1 MTIKSNEAQVLDQL
15 ILVSLSDITSISG
28 RRKLKKEDLGK
39 DAKLPPDVM
48 VSLGSKKIID
58 PQLINP
64 FTRKKN
70 TAHTLC
76 QEVGIR
82 FMGGYAVPADKINDL
97 IAKLNVLKSDFYAY
111 KAEFMKA
118 DFKSWINSFE
128 EKYRD
133 ILLRDASIDLHY
145 MDNQIQF
152 GFTAIHIT
160 PYSNSIIQ
168 GSLTGQIKSL
178 ADEVYEDVANVVE
191 GFLKNRNPDSFS
203 QHTLNPLRR
212 CAEKLDSLSFIAP
225 CVKGLCKYVSDML
238 KDIPLTGKI
247 TGKHYNDILS
257 LLNNLRDPQNAKS
270 FVELLSQPQSN
281 AATDTTVDL
290 TMLNVLDYTAQP
302 VPALAVDNNNAVDE
316 TSPALVHVDAF
327 ASAVVVSDEEFDDLP
342 TDLPTVGLVT
352 DPVVDVETVVTV
364 VAEEATLTPV
374 ENVLAEI
381 ASSVVVVDDSSFL
394 SGVSD
399 APYSLPDASE
409 IERTP
414 AASKEP
420 VSIQTLNFADKDDG
434 LFVF

>member
-39 DAKLPPDVM
+39 DAELPPDVM

-64 FTRKKN
+64 FTRKKS
-70 TAHTLC
+70 TAHALC

-82 FMGGYAVPADKINDL
+82 FMGGYAIPADKVNDL
-97 IAKLNVLKSDFYAY
+97 IAKLNVLKSEFYSY

-118 DFKSWINSFE
+118 DFTSWINSFE
-128 EKYRD
+128 EKYRN
-133 ILLRDASIDLHY
+133 ILLRDASIDLQY

-168 GSLTGQIKSL
+168 NGLTGQIKSL
-178 ADEVYEDVANVVE
+178 ADEVYEDVANIVE
-191 GFLKNRNPDSFS
+191 GFLKNRNSDAFS

-225 CVKGLCKYVSDML
+225 CVKGLSEYVNNVL
-238 KDIPLTGKI
+238 KDIPLTGKVI
-247 TGKHYNDILS
+247 GKPYNDILS

-281 AATDTTVDL
+281 VAADTTVDL
-290 TMLNVLDYTAQP
+290 TALNALDYTAQP
-302 VPALAVDNNNAVDE
+302 VPDAVDSNNAVAE
-316 TSPALVHVDAF
+316 TSPALVHIDAF
-327 ASAVVVSDEEFDDLP
+327 ASAVVVSDEAFDDLP
-342 TDLPTVGLVT
+342 TDLPAAGLVT
-352 DPVVDVETVVTV
+352 DPVVDVETAVTV
-364 VAEEATLTPV
+364 VAEEAATAPV
-374 ENVLAEI
+374 ENVSAEI
-381 ASSVVVVDDSSFL
+381 VSSVVIIDDSSFL
-394 SGVSD
+394 SD
-399 APYSLPDASE
+399 AGDVPYNLPSTSE
-409 IERTP
+409 IELT
-414 AASKEP
+414 KEP
-420 VSIQTLNFADKDDG
+420 VSIQTLDFADKDDG
-434 LFVF
+434 LLVF